1 MKINS
6 ITINFWYKEL
16 LDSPSNKVF
25 ELEDNLN
32 SLLHNHFMYSDMP
45 SKENI
50 DIPRVQCISDDKKIY
65 FTMSLVSA
73 TLTINVSEMDKDD
86 IVLFVNENI
95 QLLYDVLK
103 DLYNLEIIYSSIKLE
118 ATKQDN
124 KVIDKL
130 VNKLS
135 LSKDDYEDLSFKEV
149 KKVDDTYYECI
160 VLNSSKEINFDIQ
173 VPVENPKENDL
184 YTRSMLVST
193 SEAKIGKVLLTV
205 NYEINDRLSYNNDK
219 DYLST
224 KESIRGL
231 IIELKDF
238 VEKRLNKLL

>member
-16 LDSPSNKVF
+16 LDSPSSKVY

-73 TLTINVSEMDKDD
+73 TLTINVSDKDNDD
-86 IVLFVNENI
+86 IVMLVNENI

-149 KKVDDTYYECI
+149 KKVDDTYYECV

>member
-65 FTMSLVSA
+65 FIMSLVSA

-103 DLYNLEIIYSSIKLE
+103 DLYNIEIIYSSIKLE

-184 YTRSMLVST
+184 YTRSMLIST

-219 DYLST
+219 EYLST

>member
-1 MKINS
+1 MKIKNV
-6 ITINFWYKEL
+6 TINFWYKEL
-16 LDSPSNKVF
+16 MDNPSSKVY

-32 SLLHNHFMYSDMP
+32 SLLHNHFMYTDMP
-45 SKENI
+45 VRENI
-50 DIPRVQCISDDKKIY
+50 DIPRVQCISEDKKAY

-73 TLTINVSEMDKDD
+73 NLNINVSDKDNDD
-86 IVLFVNENI
+86 IVMLVNENM

-103 DLYNLEIIYSSIKLE
+103 DLYNIEVIYSSIKLE
-118 ATKQDN
+118 ANKQDN
-124 KVIDKL
+124 KVIDKMVKL
-130 VNKLS
+130 LS
-135 LSKDDYEDLSFKEV
+135 LDKDEYEDLSIKRV
-149 KKVDDTYYECI
+149 RKVDNSYYECVVI
-160 VLNSSKEINFDIQ
+160 NSSKEINFDIQ
-173 VPVENPKENDL
+173 VPTANPKENDL
-184 YTRSMLVST
+184 YTRSMLIST
-193 SEAKIGKVLLTV
+193 SEAKVGKTLVTV

>member
-73 TLTINVSEMDKDD
+73 TLTRNVSEMDKDD

>member
-32 SLLHNHFMYSDMP
+32 SLLHNHFMYSDIP

-184 YTRSMLVST
+184 YTRSMLIST
-193 SEAKIGKVLLTV
+193 SEAKVGKVLLTV

>member
-1 MKINS
+1 MNINS
-6 ITINFWYKEL
+6 VTINFWFKEL
-16 LDSPSNKVF
+16 LESPSKKVL
-25 ELEDNLN
+25 ELEESLN
-32 SLLHNHFMYSDMP
+32 SILHNNFMYSDMP
-45 SKENI
+45 VGDSI
-50 DIPRVQCISDDKKIY
+50 DIPRVQCISEDKKNY
-65 FTMSLVSA
+65 FTMSLVSCN
-73 TLTINVSEMDKDD
+73 LNIDVKDLD
-86 IVLFVNENI
+86 NDEIVLLINEDI
-95 QLLYDVLK
+95 QILYDVLK
-103 DLYNLEIIYSSIKLE
+103 DLYNLDIIYSSIKFE
-118 ATKQDN
+118 ATKEDR
-124 KVIDKL
+124 KVVDKMIK
-130 VNKLS
+130 KLS
-135 LSKDDYEDLSFKEV
+135 LDNKDYEDLSFKEV

-184 YTRSMLVST
+184 YTRSMLIST

-205 NYEINDRLSYNNDK
+205 NYKINDRLSYKNDK

>member
-103 DLYNLEIIYSSIKLE
+103 DLYNIEIIYSSIKLE

-184 YTRSMLVST
+184 YTRSMLIST
-193 SEAKIGKVLLTV
+193 SEAKVGKVLLTV

-219 DYLST
+219 EYLST

>member
-184 YTRSMLVST
+184 YTRSMLIST

>member
-103 DLYNLEIIYSSIKLE
+103 DLYNIEIIYSSIKLE

-135 LSKDDYEDLSFKEV
+135 LGKDDYEDLSFKEV

-160 VLNSSKEINFDIQ
+160 VLSSSKEINFDIQ

-184 YTRSMLVST
+184 YTRSMLIST
-193 SEAKIGKVLLTV
+193 SEAKVGKVLLTV